1 MIDFGR
7 DISFVRDGNLFRLR
21 AAAVIIRDECVL
33 MAKNKNVSY
42 FYSRGGAV
50 QFGETVEQ
58 ALLREVKEETGCKPE
73 IIRLLTV
80 HQNFFK
86 GNEWTKDDWHELS
99 FYYLTDI
106 KGEVRTNAGSVSML
120 GAEEYL
126 EWIPIKKYG
135 MVNAFPLFFKDLNS
149 ILKSPT
155 PLFLT
160 DRE

>member
-42 FYSRGGAV
+42 FYSIGGAV

-86 GNEWTKDDWHELS
+86 GNELTKDDWHELS